1 MTSQCQVGLVHGK
14 CWGHLNSK
22 WCYEHVT
29 WSGTQ
34 FLPQKPVLLV
44 TLQLNVID
52 ARMASPGQPV
62 PQGAGG
68 RLEAREGLGGGHANF
83 PG

>member
-1 MTSQCQVGLVHGK
+1 MGP
-14 CWGHLNSK
+14 
-22 WCYEHVT
+22 
-29 WSGTQ
+29 GTQ
-34 FLPQKPVLLV
+34 LPPQKQVLLV
-44 TLQLNVID
+44 TLEQQLNVID

-68 RLEAREGLGGGHANF
+68 RLEAREGLGRGHTSF